1 MIVRIGIHIRH
12 IMSFSLYSLLF
23 SELESEV
30 EKYKEEKEKLASLES
45 DIDEKRQSLMNG
57 KDGLAKEA
65 KSVRENTAKE
75 KQHLMATSIQQRK
88 SATGKKHLGY
98 KG

>member
-1 MIVRIGIHIRH
+1 M
-12 IMSFSLYSLLF
+12 
-23 SELESEV
+23 
-30 EKYKEEKEKLASLES
+30 EKYKEEKAKLASLES

-65 KSVRENTAKE
+65 KSVRENIARE
-75 KQHLMATSIQQRK
+75 KQHLMVTSMRQRK

-98 KG
+98 KE